1 MIMPTTPPRRILAQN
16 QPDIFLR
23 KTRLASSYPSFDTV
37 ILHGSALR
45 LRITVVGVMALAG
58 TMDLPQL
65 TLTDA
70 PTGLEFTGTA
80 CVVPSTIDAHPD
92 ALTIV
97 SSRMIETQAR
107 MRSLLFVNVRFS
119 GNVTLSRDLE
129 A

>member
-58 TMDLPQL
+58 T
-65 TLTDA
+65 
-70 PTGLEFTGTA
+70 
-80 CVVPSTIDAHPD
+80 IDEHPD